1 MIPEFA
7 AKNMDKP
14 FQEFFEIYRYR
25 ELLRN
30 LIERDIKKRYKRSA
44 LGFLW
49 VMLDPLLM
57 MLIFYIIFS
66 GLFGNAVGN
75 YTAYVITGIIMW
87 QFFAQG
93 TKVSSTAF
101 LQNRT
106 LINKIYLP
114 TAIFPLA
121 VVGSSVVHFF
131 FSLVPLF
138 VIVIFS
144 GTPLSYYTLLL
155 PVVVGLIILFS
166 VGISL
171 TISTLTVFFHDV
183 LYIYEVIL
191 VGWMYLS
198 AIFYPVS
205 ILPEKFR
212 MLMSF
217 NPLYHYISLFR
228 ACIYD
233 TTLPLVEHLLFGIT
247 FAVISFTIGWIMYRQ
262 NRDKIIFYI

>member
-1 MIPEFA
+1 MKSFKEFY
-7 AKNMDKP
+7 
-14 FQEFFEIYRYR
+14 EIWLYR

-57 MLIFYIIFS
+57 MLIFYLVFA
-66 GLFGNAVGN
+66 GLFRNVVGN
-75 YTAYVITGIIMW
+75 YIAYVMTGIVIW
-87 QFFAQG
+87 QLFAQG
-93 TKVSSTAF
+93 TKVASTAF
-101 LQNRT
+101 LQNRN
-106 LINKIYLP
+106 LISKIHLP
-114 TAIFPLA
+114 TAIFPVA
-121 VVGSSVVHFF
+121 TVGSSVAHFL
-131 FSLVPLF
+131 FSLIPLF
-138 VIVIFS
+138 ILILSS
-144 GTPLSYYTLLL
+144 GTTPSYYMPLL
-155 PVVVGLIILFS
+155 PVVVILIIVFS
-166 VGISL
+166 IGVSL
-171 TISTLTVFFHDV
+171 TISMLTVFFHDV

-205 ILPEKFR
+205 ILPR
-212 MLMSF
+212 QLQALMSI

-233 TTLPLVEHLLFGIT
+233 TSIPLMEHLVFGT
-247 FAVISFTIGWIMYRQ
+247 SFALVSFAVGWSIYIQ

>member
-1 MIPEFA
+1 VGNTLKA
-7 AKNMDKP
+7 L
-14 FQEFFEIYRYR
+14 QEFSEILRYK

-57 MLIFYIIFS
+57 MLIFFIVFS
-66 GLFGNAVGN
+66 GLFGNTVGN
-75 YTAYVITGIIMW
+75 YSAYVITGIIMW
-87 QFFAQG
+87 QLFAQG
-93 TKVSSTAF
+93 TKVASTAF
-101 LQNRT
+101 LQNRN
-106 LINKIYLP
+106 LISKIHLP
-114 TAIFPLA
+114 TAIFPIA
-121 VVGSSVVHFF
+121 VVGSSVIHFF
-131 FSLVPLF
+131 FSLVPL
-138 VIVIFS
+138 VIIVIFS
-144 GTPLSYYTLLL
+144 GTTLSHYIFLL
-155 PVVVGLIILFS
+155 PIAISLIILFS

-171 TISTLTVFFHDV
+171 TIATLTVFFHDV
-183 LYIYEVIL
+183 LYIYDVLL
-191 VGWMYLS
+191 VAWMYLS

-233 TTLPLVEHLLFGIT
+233 TTLPLMEHLLFGT
-247 FAVISFTIGWIMYRQ
+247 AFAVISFAMGWIIYHK

>member
-1 MIPEFA
+1 ML
-7 AKNMDKP
+7 KP
-14 FQEFFEIYRYR
+14 LQEFSEILRYR

-57 MLIFYIIFS
+57 MLVFYIVFA
-66 GLFGNAVGN
+66 GLFGKAVGN

-87 QFFAQG
+87 QLFAQG
-93 TKVSSTAF
+93 TKVSSMAF
-101 LQNRT
+101 IHNCN
-106 LINKIYLP
+106 LISKIHLP
-114 TAIFPLA
+114 TAIFPIA
-121 VVGSSVVHFF
+121 VVGSSVAHFI

-138 VIVIFS
+138 IIILFSGTIPSYYIPFLPVTIALIVIFS
-144 GTPLSYYTLLL
+144 
-155 PVVVGLIILFS
+155 I
-166 VGISL
+166 GISL

-183 LYIYEVIL
+183 VYIYDVIL
-191 VGWMYLS
+191 IGWMYLS
-198 AIFYPVS
+198 AIFYPVT
-205 ILPEKFR
+205 ILPQKLQI
-212 MLMSF
+212 LMSL

-233 TTLPLVEHLLFGIT
+233 TTLPIIEHLIFGT
-247 FAVISFTIGWIMYRQ
+247 AFAIISFAIGWTIYHQ

>member
-1 MIPEFA
+1 MNIVES
-7 AKNMDKP
+7 MTP
-14 FQEFFEIYRYR
+14 FQEFSEIFRYR

-57 MLIFYIIFS
+57 MLIFYIVFA
-66 GLFGNAVGN
+66 GLFGKAVGN

-87 QFFAQG
+87 QLFAQG
-93 TKVSSTAF
+93 TKVASTAF
-101 LQNRT
+101 IQNRN
-106 LINKIYLP
+106 LISKIHLP
-114 TAIFPLA
+114 TAIFPVA
-121 VVGSSVVHFF
+121 IVGSSVAHFI

-138 VIVIFS
+138 IIILFS
-144 GTPLSYYTLLL
+144 GTTLSYYIVLL
-155 PVVVGLIILFS
+155 PVAISLIILFS

-183 LYIYEVIL
+183 LYIYDVIL
-191 VGWMYLS
+191 IGWMYLS
-198 AIFYPVS
+198 AIFYPVA
-205 ILPEKFR
+205 ILPQKFQT
-212 MLMSF
+212 LMSL

-233 TTLPLVEHLLFGIT
+233 TTLPILEHLMFST
-247 FAVISFTIGWIMYRQ
+247 AFAVISFVVGWSIYHQ

>member
-1 MIPEFA
+1 MKIL
-7 AKNMDKP
+7 KSMKP
-14 FQEFFEIYRYR
+14 FQEFSEIFHYR

-57 MLIFYIIFS
+57 MLVFYIVFA
-66 GLFGNAVGN
+66 GVFGNVVGN
-75 YTAYVITGIIMW
+75 YIAYVITGIIMW
-87 QFFAQG
+87 QLFAQG
-93 TKVSSTAF
+93 TKVASTAF

-106 LINKIYLP
+106 LISKIHLP
-114 TAIFPLA
+114 TA
-121 VVGSSVVHFF
+121 
-131 FSLVPLF
+131 
-138 VIVIFS
+138 
-144 GTPLSYYTLLL
+144 LSHYILLL
-155 PVVVGLIILFS
+155 PVAISLIILFS

-183 LYIYEVIL
+183 LYIYDVIL
-191 VGWMYLS
+191 IGWMYLS
-198 AIFYPVS
+198 AIFYPVT
-205 ILPEKFR
+205 ILPQNFQ
-212 MLMSF
+212 MLMSL

-233 TTLPLVEHLLFGIT
+233 TTLPVMEHLIFGT
-247 FAVISFTIGWIMYRQ
+247 AFAVISFLIGWAIYHR

>member
-1 MIPEFA
+1 M
-7 AKNMDKP
+7 KRLL
-14 FQEFFEIYRYR
+14 QELSEIVHYR

-30 LIERDIKKRYKRSA
+30 LIERDIKKRYKRST

-57 MLIFYIIFS
+57 MLIFHIIFS
-66 GLFGNAVGN
+66 GLFGKSVGN

-87 QFFAQG
+87 QLFAQG

-101 LQNRT
+101 LQNRN
-106 LINKIYLP
+106 LIHKIYLP
-114 TAIFPLA
+114 KAIFPLA
-121 VVGSSVVHFF
+121 TVGSSVAHFL
-131 FSLVPLF
+131 FSLIPLF
-138 VIVIFS
+138 AIILLS
-144 GTPLSYYTLLL
+144 GTRLNPAILLL
-155 PVVVGLIILFS
+155 PAVIGLVVLFS

-183 LYIYEVIL
+183 VYIYEVIL

-205 ILPEKFR
+205 ILPEKLR
-212 MLMSF
+212 ILMSL
-217 NPLYHYISLFR
+217 NPVYHYISLFR
-228 ACIYD
+228 ACIYE
-233 TTLPLVEHLLFGIT
+233 TSVSIAGNLLLGT
-247 FAVISFTIGWIMYRQ
+247 VFAVVSFAIGWAIYHQ

>member
-1 MIPEFA
+1 MTLY
-7 AKNMDKP
+7 
-14 FQEFFEIYRYR
+14 QEFSEIFRYR

-30 LIERDIKKRYKRSA
+30 LIVRDIKTRYKRSA

-57 MLIFYIIFS
+57 MLIFYIVFA
-66 GLFGNAVGN
+66 GLFGNVVGN

-87 QFFAQG
+87 QLFAQG

-101 LQNRT
+101 IHNRN
-106 LINKIYLP
+106 LISKIHLP
-114 TAIFPLA
+114 TAIFPIA
-121 VVGSSVVHFF
+121 IVGSSVAHFI
-131 FSLVPLF
+131 FSLIPLF
-138 VIVIFS
+138 IIILFS
-144 GTPLSYYTLLL
+144 GTNLSSYIFLL
-155 PVVVGLIILFS
+155 PVAISLIILFS

-183 LYIYEVIL
+183 LYIYDVIL

-205 ILPEKFR
+205 ILPEKIR
-212 MLMSF
+212 MLMAF
-217 NPLYHYISLFR
+217 NPLYHYINLFR

-233 TTLPLVEHLLFGIT
+233 ATLPLVEHLLFGT
-247 FAVISFTIGWIMYRQ
+247 AFAVASFAMGWTVYHQ
-262 NRDKIIFYI
+262 NRDRIIFYI